1 MIYALCLK
9 RTFQLYLEFYCGQQK
24 IVNNSKVFF
33 PFFSIVQIY
42 NILLHYD
49 ELHLFFRLISDINT
63 KRIMK
68 TKSYKDVQV

>member
-1 MIYALCLK
+1 MMYVLGLK